1 MYLLQPV
8 DETETRDTPGNV
20 SLLTSS
26 IFSHSTE
33 FHGNS
38 FKHSLTSFRSN
49 KPIFSF
55 GKFSASRKQNRN
67 KRNRVLYYNLASKL
81 LPDPLSKI
89 SMSNRLPSIYL
100 CIDLFFVKLFHV
112 SSEQTCHRH
121 LIARQ
126 IRVCGLLIPWPS
138 HKLSVKL
145 NNDGLSS
152 IILARRNANMY
163 YTYHTFSTVIVA
175 ILVSTLNQYF
185 INNTCN

>member
-67 KRNRVLYYNLASKL
+67 KRNRVLYYNLDIYVSIKTIARSFKQNL
-81 LPDPLSKI
+81 NVESPAIDLSLYRFIFRQTVSCILRIDVSSTSYSSANSSLRLTDPLAQS
-89 SMSNRLPSIYL
+89 
-100 CIDLFFVKLFHV
+100 
-112 SSEQTCHRH
+112 
-121 LIARQ
+121 
-126 IRVCGLLIPWPS
+126 
-138 HKLSVKL
+138 
-145 NNDGLSS
+145 
-152 IILARRNANMY
+152 
-163 YTYHTFSTVIVA
+163 
-175 ILVSTLNQYF
+175 
-185 INNTCN
+185 